1 MTSQQE
7 KFDLGNKLMHNRM
20 YGTDSGHPSL
30 HGDSGGGGG
39 GGGHAPSP
47 TGSACSSVSGKDSSG
62 SSIGSLKELTYTG
75 LTAVDLCA
83 DMQNR

>member
-1 MTSQQE
+1 MTSQHD
-7 KFDLGNKLMHNRM
+7 KFDLGDKLLHNGM
-20 YGTDSGHPSL
+20 YGPESGHSSL
-30 HGDSGGGGG
+30 HTDLGGQ
-39 GGGHAPSP
+39 APSP

-62 SSIGSLKELTYTG
+62 SSVGSLKELTYTG